1 MYVWGNAEWGAL
13 ANPNLMEPR
22 SSRSHPLPEM
32 WRPILAKLGET
43 HTLKAAAA
51 GYGFSLFLTDNK
63 EYPVWGSGNNKSG
76 QLGEQRR
83 RGMKGGRSKPLEI
96 LLEAGHIHLPLKP
109 GEKVVGLAAGRAHS
123 LILTSHN
130 EVLSLG
136 DNAHGQCGR
145 PIVDREDPAAP
156 RPVQRLDVEGV
167 AGVVAGQDHSFFST
181 QNGSLF
187 SCGWAAD
194 GQTGQGHYK
203 SSGDPTL
210 IRGDLEGEEVVKVTC
225 AADCALALTSR
236 GEVFGWGNS
245 EYGQFSMVTED
256 QQLHTPTHLHLGL
269 GEEKVVDIASGG
281 TTCTILTQSGRC
293 GGLVVVVNDPSTT
306 FNAGFS
312 HGALASW
319 DWGPM

>member
-1 MYVWGNAEWGAL
+1 
-13 ANPNLMEPR
+13 
-22 SSRSHPLPEM
+22 M

-43 HTLKAAAA
+43 HNLKTAAA
-51 GYGFSLFLTDNK
+51 GYGFSLFLTDDK

-83 RGMKGGRSKPLEI
+83 RGVKGGRSKPLEI
-96 LLEAGHIHLPLKP
+96 LLEAGHIQLPLKP

-123 LILTSHN
+123 LIHTSHN

-145 PIVDREDPAAP
+145 PIVDSEDPAAS
-156 RPVQRLDVEGV
+156 RPVHRLDVEGV
-167 AGVVAGQDHSFFST
+167 AGVVAGQDHSFFLI

-194 GQTGQGHYK
+194 GQTGQGRYK

-225 AADCALALTSR
+225 AADCALALNSR
-236 GEVFGWGNS
+236 SFRV
-245 EYGQFSMVTED
+245 GQ
-256 QQLHTPTHLHLGL
+256 L
-269 GEEKVVDIASGG
+269 
-281 TTCTILTQSGRC
+281 
-293 GGLVVVVNDPSTT
+293 
-306 FNAGFS
+306 
-312 HGALASW
+312 
-319 DWGPM
+319 